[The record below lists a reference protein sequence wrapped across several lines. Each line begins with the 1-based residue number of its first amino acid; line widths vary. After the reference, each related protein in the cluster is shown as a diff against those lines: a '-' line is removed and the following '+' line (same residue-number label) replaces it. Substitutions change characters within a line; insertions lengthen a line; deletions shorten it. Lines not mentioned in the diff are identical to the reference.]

1 MSIPNVNAMKT
12 LKKTPYLSSL
22 FLFLFISACSSSGK
36 LKDDVSGKYTSK
48 GENNYD
54 YFKDTLEVKPSDD
67 GKFDI
72 QTIAIWSAAKQDD
85 PERPNKNKKAGVW
98 NNYGA
103 GDIEVATLQ
112 ASDTTL
118 RITDPTTGQ
127 VRIYKVNTDQ
137 KTITRISSDGTKK
150 SYTKITN

>member
-1 MSIPNVNAMKT
+1 MKT
-12 LKKTPYLSSL
+12 LKKTPLL
-22 FLFLFISACSSSGK
+22 NFLFLTLFISGCSSSGK
-36 LKDDVSGKYTSK
+36 LKDDISGKYASTS
-48 GENNYD
+48 ENNYD
-54 YFKDTLEVKPSDD
+54 HFKDTLEVKPNDD

-103 GDIEVATLQ
+103 GDIEIATLQ

-118 RITDPTTGQ
+118 RITEPMTGQ
-127 VRIYKVNTDQ
+127 VRIFKVNTDQ
-137 KTITRISSDGTKK
+137 KTIIRISSDGTKK
-150 SYTKITN
+150 KYTKITN